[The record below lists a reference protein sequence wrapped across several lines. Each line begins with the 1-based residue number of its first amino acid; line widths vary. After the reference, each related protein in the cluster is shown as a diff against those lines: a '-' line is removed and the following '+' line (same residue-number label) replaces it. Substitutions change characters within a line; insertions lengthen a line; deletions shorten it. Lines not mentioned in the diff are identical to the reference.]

1 MAGSVLRIQALG
13 AATEVR
19 ADSERLIADLQG
31 LFRYFDLEERPAD
44 ETVTNGFY
52 AQIGESLECYRLVR
66 HNEQILRTHSYP
78 HLLAH
83 LEFEIHAELTRRAEG
98 CFLIHA
104 GAVALGEC
112 GFLFPGDRGTGKT
125 TLVACLVKHGF
136 EFFTDDTAVLDLHTG
151 RIVPHPRPLNIK
163 GKTQQLLQPL
173 GTRLRIAS
181 YGNASEPYPARY
193 AMPCPDSIAKR
204 PRPVRFVIFPQRQP
218 GACVRLEPLPR
229 SEAVLGLMHHALNL
243 PRLPKEEFALAARMA
258 RHLESYRI
266 VFGDLERASEAIHG
280 LPFR

>member
-13 AATEVR
+13 TTTEVR

-31 LFRYFDLEERPAD
+31 LFRYFDLDERPAD
-44 ETVTNGFY
+44 ETATNGFY
-52 AQIGESLECYRLVR
+52 VQIGDGPECFRLVR
-66 HNEQILRTHSYP
+66 HEQRILQTHSYP

-104 GAVALGEC
+104 GAVALGEY
-112 GFLFPGDRGTGKT
+112 GFLFPGDRGKGKT
-125 TLVACLVKHGF
+125 TLVACLVKNGF
-136 EFFTDDTAVLDLHTG
+136 EFFSDDTAVLDLHGG
-151 RIVPHPRPLNIK
+151 RIFPHPRPLNIK
-163 GKTQQLLQPL
+163 GKTQELLQPL

-204 PRPVRFVIFPQRQP
+204 PRPVRFVIFLQRRP
-218 GACVRLEPLPR
+218 GVGARLEPLPR

-243 PRLPKEEFALAARMA
+243 PRLPKKEFALAARMA
-258 RHLESYRI
+258 RHLDPYRM
-266 VFGDLERASEAIHG
+266 VYGDLERASEEIHG